1 MDKQNPRR
9 PVYDERDREIDIL
22 SKGKALDLLAGCAE
36 LFTILCIL
44 KGNPAWMGG
53 LALLLLGMA
62 AGCWYRG
69 EQYEERPVRYVAL
82 LLGAAAVG
90 LLLWFAFGGQ
100 GVA

>member
-53 LALLLLGMA
+53 LALLLGVTA
-62 AGCWYRG
+62 A
-69 EQYEERPVRYVAL
+69 
-82 LLGAAAVG
+82 G